1 VATGPS
7 GAGASRDEG
16 EDEQVLL
23 DKAVKDYRHLF
34 TSWRLRVM
42 DRNYPGVPRIK
53 AMLAADT
60 QVLIRVWDG
69 ITLRRT
75 AGFLPDGS
83 YLAEISGGGI
93 TLTVRVIEYTVTA
106 AARDAPE
113 LSCLITDLHDHDAYP
128 ARVLAQAYHWRWTGS
143 ETCLK
148 EAKSA
153 IADLVAG

>member
-1 VATGPS
+1 
-7 GAGASRDEG
+7 
-16 EDEQVLL
+16 VLL
-23 DKAVKDYRHLF
+23 DKAVKDYRYLF

-106 AARDAPE
+106 AGRDAPE